1 MSGHFPNV
9 LILGHS
15 FVKRLHRDLLSGFD
29 HRAQL
34 DFNLA
39 NSAVVNLHDFGSR
52 TVSQLKEKNLFVI
65 SRLVPTLFIL
75 EIGTND
81 ILSAGPE
88 VIGSSIVDL
97 VVFIQDHFQVSVI
110 RVCEVIPRRLPV
122 SDFPNTKFNGEAALL
137 NRYVSVVLS
146 EFSWAFTWQHR
157 QISSPSSPF
166 LLSDGVHLN
175 PSGQYALYRSYRG
188 ANLRGLRML

>member
-1 MSGHFPNV
+1 MSGYFPNV

-15 FVKRLHRDLLSGFD
+15 FVKRLHRDLQSGLD

-34 DFNLA
+34 DFNLT
-39 NSAVVNLHDFGSR
+39 NSAVVHLHGFGGR
-52 TVSQLKEKNLFVI
+52 TVSQLKEKDLFVI
-65 SRLVPTLFIL
+65 SRLVPTVVIL

-81 ILSAGPE
+81 ILSARPE
-88 VIGSSIVDL
+88 VIKSSIVDL
-97 VVFIQDHFQVSVI
+97 VIFIHDHFQVSVI
-110 RVCEVIPRRLPV
+110 GVCEVIPRRLPG
-122 SDFPNTKFNGEAALL
+122 SDFPNTKFNAEAALL

-188 ANLRGLRML
+188 AILRGLHML